1 MTFGRMT
8 RRAFWERLEAESL
21 PHVFGEIGKMNTC
34 TLHIYIYIILEY
46 IRFHVI

>member
-21 PHVFGEIGKMNTC
+21 PHVFGEIGKMKNMHLISC
-34 TLHIYIYIILEY
+34 DI
-46 IRFHVI
+46 V